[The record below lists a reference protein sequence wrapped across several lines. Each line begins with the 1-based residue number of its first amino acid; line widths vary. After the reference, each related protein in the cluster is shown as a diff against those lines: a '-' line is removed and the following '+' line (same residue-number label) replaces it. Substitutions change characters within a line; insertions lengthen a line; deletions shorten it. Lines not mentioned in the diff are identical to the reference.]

1 MVPSGESAGAS
12 QPRSPARGG
21 LYLFTID
28 AIRQVDRL
36 AVSEFGLSGAVLME
50 NAARSAAAEAMR
62 MLARREH
69 GGRALIFCGGG
80 NNGGD
85 GLALAR
91 HLHNAAIDVEIVLA
105 FEPDS
110 ARLSDEAAMNLRCC
124 RRMGLSM
131 IVAAD
136 AATAARLT
144 EGGAPQADLVVDAL
158 LGTGSRSAPRP
169 PLDRLIEWINTSEAP
184 VLSID
189 VPSGL
194 DAQTGEAPGA
204 CVRADLTLALV
215 GIKAGFLEARAQ
227 PFLGEIVIGD
237 IGVPREL
244 CERLGERLEIEP
256 SSAPEP

>member
-1 MVPSGESAGAS
+1 MVPSGESGGAAP
-12 QPRSPARGG
+12 PRGFDRGG

-28 AIRQVDRL
+28 AIRELDRL

-62 MLARREH
+62 MLAERAP
-69 GGRALIFCGGG
+69 GGRVVIFCGSG

-91 HLHNAAIDVEIVLA
+91 HLHNAAIEVEIILA
-105 FEPDS
+105 FDPDS

-124 RRMGLSM
+124 RRMALPM
-131 IVAAD
+131 IAAAD
-136 AATAARLT
+136 AASVERLI
-144 EGGAPQADLVVDAL
+144 EGGAPAADLVVDAL
-158 LGTGSRSAPRP
+158 LGTGSRFAPRP
-169 PLDRLIEWINTSEAP
+169 PIDRLIEWINTSEAP

-194 DAQTGEAPGA
+194 DAQSGEAPGA

-215 GIKAGFLEARAQ
+215 GIKVGFLEARAQ
-227 PFLGEIVIGD
+227 TFLGEIVIGD

-244 CERLGERLEIEP
+244 CARLGRRLEIEAPGP
-256 SSAPEP
+256 SEA